1 MVSKVNMLL
10 GIIKMLTGNDNQHV
24 FSSLYMSVVRRI
36 LEYAILLLSPSVIKD
51 IESIE
56 NVQRRVS
63 RLALKQKR
71 GGMNHENFVGY

>member
-1 MVSKVNMLL
+1 MLL

-36 LEYAILLLSPSVIKD
+36 LEYAVLLLSPSVIKD

-56 NVQRRVS
+56 NVQRRVEAETRRHELRKLC
-63 RLALKQKR
+63 RLL
-71 GGMNHENFVGY
+71 N